1 MDVHDFSEKSVL
13 LTDVSPFVFGTTRLG
28 DQNIPFDDR
37 VEMAKAAVDTG
48 IWFHTSRWYGNALDV
63 LNKAFDIDRSKVP
76 SMIVKLGGETIDE
89 FKADIKN
96 NFEPMDVN
104 SIDVGQL
111 CLGGNL
117 AIDFANG
124 GDCYAELEKIKKNR
138 TVKRFVLEVFP
149 WTSHIALKALKGG
162 YTKGLVDGVIF
173 YLNPLQRFVSNELWE
188 LITEQYEPIIALR
201 TVAGGPVDRLSNE
214 PGFAWKPY
222 LQKRASQILPI
233 FEKSGVE
240 NWTEFCMRFA
250 HSFTQVRATVGAT
263 SKAENFE
270 QFLLASESIEPLPDD
285 IIEEIVQWHFR
296 WSAEEDMKAEPW
308 SM

>member
-28 DQNIPFDDR
+28 DERIPFDDR

-48 IWFHTSRWYGNALDV
+48 VWFHTSRWYGNALDV

-76 SMIVKLGGETIDE
+76 NMIVKLGGETIDE
-89 FKADIKN
+89 FKTDIKN
-96 NFEPMDVN
+96 NFEPMGVN
-104 SIDVGQL
+104 TIDVGQL
-111 CLGGNL
+111 CLGGSL

-124 GDCYAELEKIKKNR
+124 GDCYYELEKIKKNKI
-138 TVKRFVLEVFP
+138 VKRFVLEVFP

-173 YLNPLQRFVSNELWE
+173 YLNPLQRFASNELWE
-188 LITEQYEPIIALR
+188 LLNEQYEPIIALR

-214 PGFAWKPY
+214 PDFAWKPY

-233 FEKSGVE
+233 FEKSGIE
-240 NWTEFCMRFA
+240 SWTEFCMRFA

-263 SKAENFE
+263 SNAENFE
-270 QFLLASESIEPLPDD
+270 QFLLASENIEPLPDE
-285 IIEEIVQWHFR
+285 IINEIVQWHFR
-296 WSAEEDMKAEPW
+296 WSTEEDMKAEPW